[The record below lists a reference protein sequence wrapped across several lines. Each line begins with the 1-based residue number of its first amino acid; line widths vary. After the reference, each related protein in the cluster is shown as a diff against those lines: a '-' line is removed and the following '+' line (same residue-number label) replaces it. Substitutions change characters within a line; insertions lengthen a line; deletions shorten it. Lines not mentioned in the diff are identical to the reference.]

1 MELADWL
8 RRAGGLAHRTQLD
21 DAGYRRTALERAI
34 DSGRVVRIRARWLAT
49 PEASGSRRADAIR
62 AGGRLTCASA
72 AQELGLWTFPEPRL
86 HLSVPAHSGRSDP
99 TAVRHWSRGPVPVHP
114 HALVEPPEN
123 LLAHAADCLPF
134 EQSLVIWESA
144 VRTGVVSLAVIAGLP
159 VRSRRAMALLD
170 VCSELSDS
178 GLESVFV
185 ARLRRG
191 GIPVRQQVPLLGHR
205 VDALVGDRLVC
216 QLDGFAHHRSAADRR
231 RDLDHDRR
239 LALAGYTVLR
249 FDYARIMF
257 AWQIVEQ
264 QIRLALAQSAG
275 RR

>member
-1 MELADWL
+1 MDVPRAAPAPL
-8 RRAGGLAHRTQLD
+8 RPV
-21 DAGYRRTALERAI
+21 ALGPER
-34 DSGRVVRIRARWLAT
+34 D
-49 PEASGSRRADAIR
+49 
-62 AGGRLTCASA
+62 
-72 AQELGLWTFPEPRL
+72 
-86 HLSVPAHSGRSDP
+86 PA
-99 TAVRHWSRGPVPVHP
+99 AVRHWSRGPVPVHP

-134 EQSLVIWESA
+134 EQSLVLWESA
-144 VRTGVVSLAVIAGLP
+144 VRTGAVSLAVIAGLP
-159 VRSRRAMALLD
+159 IRSRRAKALLD

-191 GIPVRQQVPLLGHR
+191 LVPVRQQVPLLGHR

-249 FDYARIMF
+249 FDYARVMF
-257 AWQIVEQ
+257 AWQLVEQ

-275 RR
+275 RQ